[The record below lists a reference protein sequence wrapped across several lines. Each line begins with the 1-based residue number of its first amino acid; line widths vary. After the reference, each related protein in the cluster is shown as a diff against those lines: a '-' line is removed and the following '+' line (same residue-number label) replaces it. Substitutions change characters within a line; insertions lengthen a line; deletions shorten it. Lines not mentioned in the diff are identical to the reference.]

1 MARGVSSQ
9 RPSPILIYGRPAL
22 TTPATRFG
30 LLLFLALLTALGAA
44 FFLFQQER
52 RLASSVWPEY
62 ALDDVRSIEVAT
74 RKERYTL
81 LHEASG
87 WVVRLEGGEDDA
99 PPVPADVSRIDALLS
114 SVAHNR
120 PRQMVDP
127 GSEGAGQALADST
140 VQITIKP
147 VRADDRE
154 ARLTLGIE
162 TPTGAAI
169 YAHSS
174 LAPAALF
181 LLDASVLHH
190 FDKPSDYFFDT
201 RLLDVRGEDIQ
212 RLTLV
217 GAGGVQWDMERKD
230 DLFIFAVP
238 DSMRGST
245 VTASEVRLYVHNL
258 TAIAADVILTRPD
271 RQVNGRPACSI
282 EMLLPKSTAPLKLE
296 LFAPLDAEQVY
307 GRSTRHPAG
316 FLLDREKAKNLVR
329 QAYDMQWRGVVNFD
343 SSRVEGARVY
353 SVSHNQTLAVEKTP
367 AGWAER
373 DTGRAIPGID
383 MTLWRLKEMRF
394 EAEPV
399 SRLGYPAAQRLEFDL
414 LAKDGA
420 VVTSFTFFSD
430 PRLPAGQCW
439 LKVGK
444 EEMYYPVTSQL
455 LEDVQGYLPAWPQ
468 KAPQQDEN

>member
-1 MARGVSSQ
+1 
-9 RPSPILIYGRPAL
+9 L

-74 RKERYTL
+74 LKERYTL

-87 WVVRLEGGEDDA
+87 WVGRLEGGEDDA

-174 LAPAALF
+174 LALRPCSSLTQ
-181 LLDASVLHH
+181 V
-190 FDKPSDYFFDT
+190 FFT
-201 RLLDVRGEDIQ
+201 I
-212 RLTLV
+212 
-217 GAGGVQWDMERKD
+217 
-230 DLFIFAVP
+230 
-238 DSMRGST
+238 ST
-245 VTASEVRLYVHNL
+245 SLRT
-258 TAIAADVILTRPD
+258 T
-271 RQVNGRPACSI
+271 
-282 EMLLPKSTAPLKLE
+282 
-296 LFAPLDAEQVY
+296 F
-307 GRSTRHPAG
+307 STRGCSMCA
-316 FLLDREKAKNLVR
+316 
-329 QAYDMQWRGVVNFD
+329 
-343 SSRVEGARVY
+343 ART
-353 SVSHNQTLAVEKTP
+353 SNA
-367 AGWAER
+367 
-373 DTGRAIPGID
+373 
-383 MTLWRLKEMRF
+383 
-394 EAEPV
+394 
-399 SRLGYPAAQRLEFDL
+399 SRLSALAACNGTWSARMTCSFSLFRTPC
-414 LAKDGA
+414 GA
-420 VVTSFTFFSD
+420 
-430 PRLPAGQCW
+430 
-439 LKVGK
+439 
-444 EEMYYPVTSQL
+444 
-455 LEDVQGYLPAWPQ
+455 
-468 KAPQQDEN
+468 AP